1 MYKIYRLFY
10 IREFSVSSSFDV
22 IIIMMKSLLGKYFY
36 PCLISIIIEIIVVFV
51 VLIEFYSISNGSADS
66 IYSFFIGNE
75 ILRSIFVFVSDW
87 AIILAILPFI
97 VILSMFI
104 ADIRKARRRR
114 ALNRIHDWAQNTVLI
129 LSDYRQRDSSLQKSP
144 LVRYEGIKMLMGIL
158 KQHSGHI
165 IIEAKTVNSTL
176 ESRTQEVIRKYDI
189 LGEKIDNH
197 DESVYNDLKVLQ
209 HDLASIMMS
218 TFELLQ

>member
-104 ADIRKARRRR
+104 TDIRKARRRR

>member
-51 VLIEFYSISNGSADS
+51 VLIEFYSISNGLADS
-66 IYSFFIGNE
+66 IHSLFIGNE

>member
-1 MYKIYRLFY
+1 M
-10 IREFSVSSSFDV
+10 SSSFDV

>member
-1 MYKIYRLFY
+1 
-10 IREFSVSSSFDV
+10 VSSSFDV
-22 IIIMMKSLLGKYFY
+22 IIILMKSLLGKYFY

-51 VLIEFYSISNGSADS
+51 VLIEFYSISNGLADS
-66 IYSFFIGNE
+66 IHSLFIGNE

-104 ADIRKARRRR
+104 TDIRKARRRR

-209 HDLASIMMS
+209 HDLAGIMMS

>member
-22 IIIMMKSLLGKYFY
+22 IIILMKSLLGKYFY

-51 VLIEFYSISNGSADS
+51 VLIEFYSISNGLADS
-66 IYSFFIGNE
+66 IHSLFIGNE

-104 ADIRKARRRR
+104 TDIRKARRRR

-158 KQHSGHI
+158 KQHSGPI
-165 IIEAKTVNSTL
+165 ILEAKTVNSTL

-209 HDLASIMMS
+209 HDLAGIMMS

>member
-1 MYKIYRLFY
+1 M
-10 IREFSVSSSFDV
+10 SSSFDV
-22 IIIMMKSLLGKYFY
+22 IIILMKSLLGKYFY